1 MLRTPIRTALVSL
14 VAGLT
19 LVTTAA
25 AITGSTPDGEAHPY
39 VGALVVDGSVACSG
53 VLIAPTVFATA
64 GHCGADGTRVEVS
77 LNSKLDGSWTL
88 VRGTLEV
95 DTSRR
100 SDLAV
105 VLLDAAVGTAPATLP
120 KADSVALLKRKD
132 VVTSVGYGYSSQAAD
147 GSWVYD
153 GIRRV
158 ADSPVV
164 DVTKKMLKISTRQ
177 GWAVYGRFR
186 RASARRQ
193 HRSLCDVRRSEGLH
207 RPRRGL
213 SRRHGVRAHLP
224 RASTSPSRCRP
235 GAAPRIQLSGRRL
248 QRRTS

>member
-1 MLRTPIRTALVSL
+1 VLRTPFRTALVSL
-14 VAGLT
+14 
-19 LVTTAA
+19 AA
-25 AITGSTPDGEAHPY
+25 ALTVVSAAAAVTGSTPDGEAHPY

-95 DTSRR
+95 DAAKR

-105 VLLDAAVGTAPATLP
+105 VVLDAATSATPATLP
-120 KADSVALLKRKD
+120 AAGSVDLLKRKD
-132 VVTSVGYGYSSQAAD
+132 VVTSVGYGYSAQAAD

-153 GIRRV
+153 GLRRV

-164 DVTKKMLKISTRQ
+164 DVTKKLLKISTKAAGPCMGDSGGPQ
-177 GWAVYGRFR
+177 LTGNTVLSLTSGGPKDCTGRTEGYR
-186 RASARRQ
+186 LDTVSARSFLAQ
-193 HRSLCDVRRSEGLH
+193 YVT
-207 RPRRGL
+207 
-213 SRRHGVRAHLP
+213 LP
-224 RASTSPSRCRP
+224 
-235 GAAPRIQLSGRRL
+235 
-248 QRRTS
+248 